1 MQDYSVE
8 LYNKICE
15 VTNENPLPI
24 SIKYF
29 IIKDIF
35 KEVELN
41 YQQYLIMLENENQN
55 KEKEQEGEMYK
66 TIDIPV
72 NIPLNQ
78 STEEE

>member
-41 YQQYLIMLENENQN
+41 YQQYLIMLENEIQN
-55 KEKEQEGEMYK
+55 KEVEQEGEVSK
-66 TIDIPV
+66 TIDIPI

-78 STEEE
+78 ATEEE

>member
-55 KEKEQEGEMYK
+55 KEKEQEGEMSK

-78 STEEE
+78 STEKE

>member
-41 YQQYLIMLENENQN
+41 YQQYLVMLENEAQN
-55 KEKEQEGEMYK
+55 EEVEQEGEISK
-66 TIDIPV
+66 TIDIPI

-78 STEEE
+78 ATEEE

>member
-55 KEKEQEGEMYK
+55 KEKE
-66 TIDIPV
+66 
-72 NIPLNQ
+72 
-78 STEEE
+78 

>member
-41 YQQYLIMLENENQN
+41 YQQYLIMLENEIQN
-55 KEKEQEGEMYK
+55 KEVEQEGEVSK
-66 TIDIPV
+66 TIDIPI

-78 STEEE
+78 AIEEE

>member
-41 YQQYLIMLENENQN
+41 YQQYLIMLENQN
-55 KEKEQEGEMYK
+55 KEKEQEGEMSK